1 MKKNKFKYYFQLGS
15 VGILTALFFTACSSD
30 ENSPG
35 FEYMPDMYR
44 SPAIEV
50 YVDYNFPDSSTAL
63 QAPENSIARGYK
75 PYTYPNTNEG
85 YELAGQNLR
94 SPLKVD
100 EKVLAEGKV
109 LYTSFCAH
117 CHGKKGKGE
126 GSIQNAIYGA
136 VPSYSDE
143 TPNRRG
149 NRSMA
154 QLEEGHIYHTIMY
167 GLNAM
172 GPHSSLI
179 REQDRWKIIA
189 YVQTLQGKD
198 PIAASA
204 TETDNSVEESEEMI
218 EDETA
223 MEGTESTNTK
233 EITE

>member
-1 MKKNKFKYYFQLGS
+1 MKKLNKISIVLVLTGFIL
-15 VGILTALFFTACSSD
+15 LTACNDPL
-30 ENSPG
+30 SPG
-35 FEYMPDMYR
+35 VEYMPDMYR

-50 YVDYNFPDSSTAL
+50 YVDYEKNDSISARLT
-63 QAPENSIARGYK
+63 PEHAIPRGYK
-75 PYTYPNTNEG
+75 PFAYSASTED
-85 YELAGQNLR
+85 YELAGQNLKN
-94 SPLKVD
+94 PLTMD
-100 EKVLAEGKV
+100 EKTLAKGKE

-117 CHGKKGKGE
+117 CHGKKGQGK

-149 NRSMA
+149 NRSMK

-179 REQDRWKIIA
+179 REEDRWKIVA

-198 PIAASA
+198 VLAK
-204 TETDNSVEESEEMI
+204 EEVEMNQDTTTI
-218 EDETA
+218 Q
-223 MEGTESTNTK
+223 
-233 EITE
+233 

>member
-1 MKKNKFKYYFQLGS
+1 MKKNIFKFYFQLGS
-15 VGILTALFFTACSSD
+15 VGILTAFLFACTSD

-35 FEYMPDMYR
+35 LEYMPDMYR

-50 YVDYNFPDSSTAL
+50 YVDYNNPNSPSAL
-63 QAPENSIARGYK
+63 QAPENSIPRGYK

-85 YELAGQNLR
+85 YELAGQELKN
-94 SPLKVD
+94 PLKLD
-100 EKVLAEGKV
+100 QKVLDEGKV

-126 GSIQNAIYGA
+126 GSITNAIYGA
-136 VPSYSDE
+136 VPSYADE

-149 NRSMA
+149 NRSMS
-154 QLEEGHIYHTIMY
+154 QLKEGHIYHTIMY

-179 REQDRWKIIA
+179 REQDRWKIVA

-198 PIAASA
+198 PLAASA
-204 TETDNSVEESEEMI
+204 GQMEEPEMTEESEE
-218 EDETA
+218 E
-223 MEGTESTNTK
+223 MEETESTTTN

>member
-1 MKKNKFKYYFQLGS
+1 MNKFKYYFQIGS
-15 VGILTALFFTACSSD
+15 VGILTALFFSACSSD

-44 SPAIEV
+44 SPAIET
-50 YVDYNFPDSSTAL
+50 YVDYSFPDSSTAR
-63 QAPENSIARGYK
+63 QAPENSVAIGYK
-75 PYTYPNTNEG
+75 PYSYPNTNEG
-85 YELAGQNLR
+85 YELAGKDLR
-94 SPLKVD
+94 NPMKLN
-100 EKVLAEGKV
+100 EKELIRGKE

-117 CHGKKGKGE
+117 CHGKEGKGK

-149 NRSMA
+149 NRSMTE
-154 QLEEGHIYHTIMY
+154 LKEGHIYHTIMF

-179 REQDRWKIIA
+179 REQDRWRIVA
-189 YVQTLQGKD
+189 YVQKLQGKD
-198 PIAASA
+198 PLSQTAQMSDTEMDA
-204 TETDNSVEESEEMI
+204 TD
-218 EDETA
+218 
-223 MEGTESTNTK
+223 STSTK